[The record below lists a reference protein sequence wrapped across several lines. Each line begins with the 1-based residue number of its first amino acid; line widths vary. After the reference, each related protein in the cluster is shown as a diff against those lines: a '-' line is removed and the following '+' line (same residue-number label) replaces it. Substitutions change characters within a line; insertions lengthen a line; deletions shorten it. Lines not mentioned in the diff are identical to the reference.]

1 MQSSPYPL
9 GPPGAARMPWA
20 IIFVLVIVTV
30 NALGAALGGWAILQ
44 ENYSKQEHSQDLLMP
59 MGAAWFVALFCS
71 GMAALQVVCVVLA
84 RRRRPWVNVVLV
96 VWLIFVAL
104 SAVVGFLGSLVSE
117 VPNLAMLVVFGID
130 VAALWMA
137 LGNSAAYWFSAPG
150 PAPTARQG
158 FPA

>member
-1 MQSSPYPL
+1 MQNSPKV
-9 GPPGAARMPWA
+9 RMPWA

-30 NALGAALGGWAILQ
+30 NALSAALGGWAILQ
-44 ENYSKQEHSQDLLMP
+44 ENYSKQEHNQDLLMP
-59 MGAAWFVALFCS
+59 MGTAWFVALFCS
-71 GMAALQVVCVVLA
+71 GTAALQIVCVVLA

-104 SAVVGFLGSLVSE
+104 STAVGFLASLVSGA
-117 VPNLAMLVVFGID
+117 PSLAMLVLFGID
-130 VAALWMA
+130 VVALWMA
-137 LGNSAAYWFSAPG
+137 LGNAAAYWFSVRG